1 MADSIKKKAYESPYS
16 QQIQQLLNEVTNRPD
31 FSYDM
36 NADPLYQQYKD
47 QYTRQGKQAM
57 KDTVGNAAS
66 LTGGYASSAATTAGS
81 QAYQGY
87 LDQLN
92 DRIPEL
98 YAAAYQQYQDKGNQ
112 LYNQLGLLQGL
123 DESLYGRYR
132 DDVADN
138 QWQASFDYQK
148 DRDKVADSQWQTSF
162 DYQKDRDAI
171 SDSQWQQSFDY
182 QQGRDKIADEQWQKN
197 YDYQV
202 GRDAV
207 ADEQWNKTFDY
218 QKTRDYVTDTQWQ
231 KEFDAALEKVGTDSS
246 GLSESQVTKISD
258 AAVSALKK
266 NGEDGLLDYLEY
278 QVNLGMLTNS
288 EAYEIGN
295 AVLKYTGYSTTLD
308 ELAGGDDSG
317 TSKSA
322 SHSTGASSASAS
334 SSGNGEYSSWPNG
347 ITSESDFWKA
357 QRAGWPSVRPYATYS
372 EYVKAT
378 KK

>member
-92 DRIPEL
+92 ERIPEL

-182 QQGRDKIADEQWQKN
+182 QQNRDNIADSQWRESFDYQKERDEIADDQWQKN
-197 YDYQV
+197 Y
-202 GRDAV
+202 
-207 ADEQWNKTFDY
+207 EQQT
-218 QKTRDYVTDTQWQ
+218 T
-231 KEFDAALEKVGTDSS
+231 AASRSS
-246 GLSESQVTKISD
+246 GLSASEVTSISNKATELLD
-258 AAVSALKK
+258 K
-266 NGEDGLLDYLEY
+266 NGEEGLNSYL
-278 QVNLGMLTNS
+278 NML
-288 EAYEIGN
+288 I
-295 AVLKYTGYSTTLD
+295 
-308 ELAGGDDSG
+308 AGGALTDDQAIRIYEAVMGSDTAG
-317 TSKSA
+317 NSQKSD
-322 SHSTGASSASAS
+322 S
-334 SSGNGEYSSWPNG
+334 SSDTKDEEYSSWPNG
-347 ITSESDFWKA
+347 ITSEQDFWKA
-357 QRAGWPSVRPYATYS
+357 QRAGWPSVRPYGTYA
-372 EYVKAT
+372 EYVKAM
-378 KK
+378 KKG

>member
-1 MADSIKKKAYESPYS
+1 MADSLKKNVYVSPYS
-16 QQIQQLLNEVTNRPD
+16 QQIQQLLDEVTNRPD

-57 KDTVGNAAS
+57 KNTVGNAAS

-81 QAYQGY
+81 QAYQSY

-98 YAAAYQQYQDKGNQ
+98 YAAAYEKYQNEGNQ
-112 LYNQLGLLQGL
+112 KYNQLSLLQGL
-123 DESLYGRYR
+123 DDSLYGRYR

-138 QWQASFDYQK
+138 QWQ
-148 DRDKVADSQWQTSF
+148 T
-162 DYQKDRDAI
+162 
-171 SDSQWQQSFDY
+171 SFDY
-182 QQGRDKIADEQWQKN
+182 QQGRDKIADDQWQKN

-202 GRDAV
+202 GRDAI

-231 KEFDAALEKVGTDSS
+231 KEFDAALENVGTDSS
-246 GLSESQVTKISD
+246 GLSESTVTKISD

-278 QVNLGMLTNS
+278 QVNLGTLTNA
-288 EAYEIGN
+288 EAYEIGS
-295 AVLKYTGYSTTLD
+295 AVLKYAGYSTTLE
-308 ELAGGDDSG
+308 ELAGGNGDS

-322 SHSTGASSASAS
+322 SHNTGVSSAAASSTGK
-334 SSGNGEYSSWPNG
+334 GEYSSWPNG

-357 QRAGWPSVRPYATYS
+357 QRAGWPSVKPYATYA